1 MTEDYHTWSGK
12 VGSADG
18 SIRMRT
24 LTASVL
30 VLSLLAASGS
40 AQASGGLF
48 GIDHRLHYDNS
59 GIWKRGNQ
67 KALMYGTILTVA
79 GGALAFGDNDKLG
92 DTFWRS
98 VDAMVLTGVT
108 VTAAKYTF
116 RRERPSATSDPDQ
129 WFKSS
134 SAQSFPS
141 GEVAAIS
148 AAVTPFIVN
157 YGDEHPAVYALAL
170 LPAYD
175 AVARLKTRGHWQSD
189 VLVSAVIG
197 TGFGIWAA
205 RRHSPLIL
213 SWLPG
218 GFQVGFVHRFK

>member
-1 MTEDYHTWSGK
+1 
-12 VGSADG
+12 
-18 SIRMRT
+18 MRRLFVVLFSLAT
-24 LTASVL
+24 LAGTG
-30 VLSLLAASGS
+30 AAS
-40 AQASGGLF
+40 ASGGPF

-59 GIWKRGNQ
+59 GIWNRNNQ
-67 KALMYGTILTVA
+67 KALMYGSILTV
-79 GGALAFGDNDKLG
+79 GVGALALGDDSKLG

-98 VDAMVLTGVT
+98 VDSMVFTGI
-108 VTAAKYTF
+108 AATGMKYGF
-116 RRERPSATSDPDQ
+116 RRERPSQTASPNQ

-157 YGDEHPAVYALAL
+157 YGEDHPAVYALAL

-175 AVARLKTRGHWQSD
+175 AVARMKVRGHWQSD
-189 VLVSAVIG
+189 VLVGAALG
-197 TGFGIWAA
+197 TGIGIWSA

-213 SWLPG
+213 GWLPG
-218 GFQVGFVHRFK
+218 GFQVGFVHHFK